1 MHKYDYGKIS
11 CNLPSDILRLIGFIR
26 EAKTKDLYRKSQYMR
41 EYEDI
46 LSIAKVA
53 SVKFSNAIENIVS
66 TDERIR
72 ELVVRGGRPLNHSEE
87 EIAGYGV
94 ALDIIHSEPLNVEK
108 ATLHRLHSVIR
119 AGLPDERGRFKTR
132 DNVIAEID
140 AEGNTRV
147 VLRTV
152 RFQDVETNIDAMID
166 AYLLA
171 DTDGVEPLLLI
182 PCIIVDYLCIHPYM
196 DGNGRTSRLLTYLLL
211 YQHGFDVCRYVS
223 LDEHIAHT
231 KSSYYRALNES
242 SSDWENSKNDYVPFI
257 RYFLQ
262 MLYECYT
269 DLDTRFALKGT
280 RKMKKGERIELIL
293 KNSLVPISKRQIQMA
308 LPDVSIHTVDAVIK
322 KMIDE
327 GRAEKVGGFR
337 NARYRYRE
345 R

>member
-11 CNLPSDILRLIGFIR
+11 SNLPSDILRLIGFIR

-211 YQHGFDVCRYVS
+211 
-223 LDEHIAHT
+223 
-231 KSSYYRALNES
+231 
-242 SSDWENSKNDYVPFI
+242 
-257 RYFLQ
+257 
-262 MLYECYT
+262 
-269 DLDTRFALKGT
+269 
-280 RKMKKGERIELIL
+280 
-293 KNSLVPISKRQIQMA
+293 
-308 LPDVSIHTVDAVIK
+308 
-322 KMIDE
+322 
-327 GRAEKVGGFR
+327 
-337 NARYRYRE
+337 
-345 R
+345 